1 VPFIPENC
9 VFREVICDALEFVSA
24 ADVELDPNKFVIE
37 LNITYPS
44 IPYFSH
50 DFSRECFP
58 TLYQSS
64 PMVHLIY
71 MARPIYGGWVT
82 FTAHLSLKYSLPLY
96 RIGSRTEE
104 KQRDYGYGVQYQN
117 RAPNDLPKG
126 KLLITAIDK
135 TYYEYLD
142 KMPDGTLIVI
152 HDPTEVSGKGK
163 EPVLRNLARF
173 KVITIRESVKKFLN
187 DQFGIKSK
195 FIVHPF
201 YEYPFTKAKNP
212 QAAVSISR
220 IDFDKH
226 TDIILKANKHLKQP
240 IDIYGAINRQY
251 VFFKLNDL
259 GFKRFYKGPF
269 DKSFEDLDDILAD
282 AKFVVD
288 MSVIKNDGGGSQY
301 TFLEAIYER
310 CALVINSKWVA
321 GAKTEFQDG
330 KNCFMVADEEEL
342 AALLDRNPNTSRV
355 LKGGKDLLQPHIEV
369 NWPKEMARL

>member
-1 VPFIPENC
+1 MI
-9 VFREVICDALEFVSA
+9 
-24 ADVELDPNKFVIE
+24 
-37 LNITYPS
+37 
-44 IPYFSH
+44 
-50 DFSRECFP
+50 FSRECFP
-58 TLYQSS
+58 MPYQSS
-64 PMVHLIY
+64 AMVHLIY

-152 HDPTEVSGKGK
+152 HDPTEVTGKNK
-163 EPVLRNLARF
+163 EPILRNLPRF
-173 KVITIRESVKKFLN
+173 RIITIRESVKKFLK
-187 DQFGIKSK
+187 DEYSLKSK

-201 YEYPFTKAKNP
+201 YEYPFTKAKHP
-212 QAAVSISR
+212 QKAVSISR

-226 TDIILKANKHLKQP
+226 TDILLKANAQLKDP

-251 VFFKLNDL
+251 VFFKLKEL
-259 GFKRFYKGPF
+259 GFTRFYKGPF
-269 DKSFEDLDDILAD
+269 DKSFEDLDEILTD

-288 MSVIKNDGGGSQY
+288 MSVIKHDGGGSQY
-301 TFLEAIYER
+301 TFLEAMYEE
-310 CALVINSKWVA
+310 CALVINTKWVA
-321 GAKTEFQDG
+321 GGKTEFEDG
-330 KNCFMVADEEEL
+330 KNCFTVADEEEL
-342 AALLDRNPNTSRV
+342 VALLNRNPNTSRV
-355 LKGGKDLLQPHIEV
+355 LRGGRELLRPHIEV